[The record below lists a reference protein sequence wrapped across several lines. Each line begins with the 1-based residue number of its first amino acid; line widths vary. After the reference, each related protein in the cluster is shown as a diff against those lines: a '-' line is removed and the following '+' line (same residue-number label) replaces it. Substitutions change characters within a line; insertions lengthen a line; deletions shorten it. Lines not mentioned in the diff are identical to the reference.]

1 MKNLKVK
8 NYVENLLATMSVN
21 ELPDF
26 HREIVIVD
34 PESKLR
40 IGVLFGRGS
49 LNLYAYSF
57 FKNEEIR
64 SIIKRGRNGAIEL
77 ILNEEISLPF
87 L

>member
-8 NYVENLLATMSVN
+8 NYVENFLATMSVN

-26 HREIVIVD
+26 HREIVIVAL
-34 PESKLR
+34 ESKQR
-40 IGVLFGRGS
+40 IGVLFRNGS
-49 LNLYAYSF
+49 LNLYAYSIY
-57 FKNEEIR
+57 KNEEIR
-64 SIIKRGRNGAIEL
+64 NIIKRGRNGAIEL

>member
-26 HREIVIVD
+26 HREIVIVA
-34 PESKLR
+34 PESKQR

-49 LNLYAYSF
+49 LIAYSF

>member
-26 HREIVIVD
+26 HREIVIVAT
-34 PESKLR
+34 ESKLR

>member
-26 HREIVIVD
+26 HREIVIVA
-34 PESKLR
+34 PVSKLR
-40 IGVLFGRGS
+40 IGVLFGQGS

>member
-26 HREIVIVD
+26 HRKIVIVA

>member
-21 ELPDF
+21 ELRDF
-26 HREIVIVD
+26 HREIVIVA

>member
-26 HREIVIVD
+26 HREIVIVA
-34 PESKLR
+34 PKSKLR
-40 IGVLFGRGS
+40 IGVLFGNGS

-57 FKNEEIR
+57 YKNEEIR
-64 SIIKRGRNGAIEL
+64 NIIKRGRNGAIEL

>member
-26 HREIVIVD
+26 HREIVIVA

-40 IGVLFGRGS
+40 IGVLIGRGS
-49 LNLYAYSF
+49 LNLYAY
-57 FKNEEIR
+57 
-64 SIIKRGRNGAIEL
+64 
-77 ILNEEISLPF
+77 
-87 L
+87 

>member
-26 HREIVIVD
+26 HREIVIVA
-34 PESKLR
+34 PESKQR
-40 IGVLFGRGS
+40 IGVLFGNGS

-57 FKNEEIR
+57 YKNEEIG

>member
-8 NYVENLLATMSVN
+8 NYVENFLTTMSVN

-26 HREIVIVD
+26 HREIVIVA
-34 PESKLR
+34 PESKQR
-40 IGVLFGRGS
+40 IGVLFRNGS
-49 LNLYAYSF
+49 LNLYAYSIY
-57 FKNEEIR
+57 KNEEIR
-64 SIIKRGRNGAIEL
+64 NIIKRGRNGAIEL

>member
-26 HREIVIVD
+26 HREIVIVAA
-34 PESKLR
+34 ESKLR
-40 IGVLFGRGS
+40 IGVLFGQGS

>member
-26 HREIVIVD
+26 HREIVIVA
-34 PESKLR
+34 PESKQR

-57 FKNEEIR
+57 SKMR
-64 SIIKRGRNGAIEL
+64 KSGASSKEAETEL
-77 ILNEEISLPF
+77 LNLY
-87 L
+87 

>member
-8 NYVENLLATMSVN
+8 NYVEILLATMSVN

-26 HREIVIVD
+26 HREIVIVA

-40 IGVLFGRGS
+40 IGVLFGQGS